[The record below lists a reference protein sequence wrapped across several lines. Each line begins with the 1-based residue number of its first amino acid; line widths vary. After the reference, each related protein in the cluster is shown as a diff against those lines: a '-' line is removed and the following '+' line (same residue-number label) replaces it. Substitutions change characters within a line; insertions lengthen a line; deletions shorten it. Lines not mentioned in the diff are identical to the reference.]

1 MAIDP
6 IVRFRRWFADAERTG
21 APLPEAIALATADR
35 RGRPS
40 VRFVLL
46 KHVDARGF
54 VFFTDGRSRK
64 GAELAANPEAA
75 FAVYWDALGRQV
87 RVEGRV
93 PLVSPAEADAYW
105 ATRPRESRLAAAAS
119 RQSATLARRS
129 DLIGRWRA
137 LGRAH
142 AADAVP
148 RPPAWMGYRIE
159 PRAIE
164 FWTRGDFRLH
174 QRERFERRSVRGA
187 PGSGARGAIWT
198 RRLLQP

>member
-1 MAIDP
+1 MDP
-6 IVRFRRWFADAERTG
+6 IALFRRWFAAAERAG
-21 APLPEAIALATADR
+21 GPLPEAIALATADR

-40 VRFVLL
+40 VRYVLL
-46 KHVDARGF
+46 KHVDQRGF

-64 GAELAANPEAA
+64 GGELAANPEAA
-75 FAVYWDALGRQV
+75 FACYWDALGKQV

-93 PLVSPAEADAYW
+93 SVVTAAEAEAYW

-119 RQSATLARRS
+119 RQSATLARHAE
-129 DLIGRWRA
+129 LQARWRA
-137 LGRAH
+137 LGRH
-142 AADAVP
+142 HPGDDVP
-148 RPPAWMGYRIE
+148 RPAAWTGYRIA

-174 QRERFERRSVRGA
+174 RRERFERRRG
-187 PGSGARGAIWT
+187 GWT

>member
-1 MAIDP
+1 MTDP
-6 IVRFRRWFADAERTG
+6 ITRFRRWYAAAERTG
-21 APLPEAIALATADR
+21 LPLPEAIALATADR

-64 GAELAANPEAA
+64 GAELAASPEAA

-93 PLVSPAEADAYW
+93 RVVAADEANTYW
-105 ATRPRESRLAAAAS
+105 ATRPRESRLAGAAS
-119 RQSATLARRS
+119 RQSATLARRG
-129 DLIGRWRA
+129 DLLARWRA
-137 LGRAH
+137 LGRQH
-142 AADAVP
+142 PDDDVP
-148 RPPAWMGYRIE
+148 RPPAWQGYRIE

-164 FWTRGDFRLH
+164 FWTRGEHRLH
-174 QRERFERRSVRGA
+174 TRERFERRGGRWS
-187 PGSGARGAIWT
+187 